1 MIVFHV
7 ARKEAK
13 LISLRKRKWKKKRA
27 EKMKQKP
34 HLTGGNKDKAG
45 ETTTATTS
53 KENAEP
59 TDNNK
64 HDEKIKHNLST
75 ADRKLL
81 AFFFGYLR
89 GVQRDATKKREDA
102 CLFVNKSLFD
112 GEEDDGKIYDVEK
125 EIDFSNLQNTPG
137 LFTRTKQEVFH
148 FLCYGGLNSTDVEES
163 VMVRSF
169 QIFTRVRPQQV
180 QIGNNSKYLCLLA
193 LGTVSSLT

>member
-1 MIVFHV
+1 M
-7 ARKEAK
+7 
-13 LISLRKRKWKKKRA
+13 KRKIRLMA
-27 EKMKQKP
+27 
-34 HLTGGNKDKAG
+34 GNKDKAG
-45 ETTTATTS
+45 ETTTT
-53 KENAEP
+53 KENNTEA

-137 LFTRTKQEVFH
+137 LFTRTKQEVYH
-148 FLCYGGLNSTDVEES
+148 FLCYGGLNSSDVQES
-163 VMVRSF
+163 VMIRSF

-180 QIGNNSKYLCLLA
+180 QIGNSKYLCLLA
-193 LGTVSSLT
+193 LGTVSSLSYLNAERMLWRESLARCP

>member
-1 MIVFHV
+1 M
-7 ARKEAK
+7 KK
-13 LISLRKRKWKKKRA
+13 TLR
-27 EKMKQKP
+27 
-34 HLTGGNKDKAG
+34 LTAGNKDNAG
-45 ETTTATTS
+45 EITTTTTTTTPTT
-53 KENAEP
+53 ENMEA

-64 HDEKIKHNLST
+64 YDEKIKHNLST

-81 AFFFGYLR
+81 GYFFGYIR

-137 LFTRTKQEVFH
+137 LFTRTKQEVYH
-148 FLCYGGLNSTDVEES
+148 FLSYGGLNSSDVQES

-180 QIGNNSKYLCLLA
+180 QIANNSKYLCLLA